1 MKIGLIQQFSC
12 SHREDNIRRGVNHLE
27 EATCEGA
34 NLVVFAELAFD
45 PFFPRKPA
53 TGDVSRLAEV
63 IPGPT
68 TDVFSRKA
76 RELGIV
82 VVLNLFESDG
92 ERTYDASPVI
102 DSDGTLLG
110 VTRMIHI
117 ADYENFYEKGYY
129 MPGNRWV
136 HVYHTSVGKVGVAIC
151 YDRHYPEVMR
161 ALALE
166 GAELVVVPQ
175 AGTVGEWPA
184 GLFEAELQVA
194 SFQNGYYGALVNR
207 VGVEGDMEFS
217 GESFVTSPEGKVI
230 ARAPAREECTLIA
243 DVDLST
249 VADSPA
255 RRMFLRDRRP
265 EIY

>member
-1 MKIGLIQQFSC
+1 MKIGLIQKFPG
-12 SHREDNIRRGVNHLE
+12 SHREDNIRRGVKHLE
-27 EATCEGA
+27 EAAREGVD
-34 NLVVFAELAFD
+34 LVAFAELAFD

-53 TGDVSRLAEV
+53 TGDVTRLAEV

-68 TDVFSRKA
+68 TDIFARKA
-76 RELGIV
+76 RELGII

-117 ADYENFYEKGYY
+117 ADYENFYEKDYY
-129 MPGNRWV
+129 TPGNRWV
-136 HVYHTSVGKVGVAIC
+136 HVYHTSAAKVGVAIC
-151 YDRHYPEVMR
+151 YDRHYPEYMR
-161 ALALE
+161 ALGVE

-175 AGTVGEWPA
+175 AGTAGEWPS

-194 SFQNGYYGALVNR
+194 CFQNGYFGALVNR
-207 VGVEGDMEFS
+207 VGREGDMEFS
-217 GESFVTSPEGKVI
+217 GESFITSPEGSVLT
-230 ARAPAREECTLIA
+230 RAPAGKEHTLIA
-243 DVDLST
+243 DLDLSR